1 MVTATSGVILFSI
14 IYLEQNWIALSQE
27 WWRYLIIG
35 LWIGVMLISNLPM
48 NLFWVGFCLLAVLV
62 LIKYFIK
69 LAILK
74 PRQP

>member
-48 NLFWVGFCLLAVLV
+48 NLFWVGLCLLAVLV